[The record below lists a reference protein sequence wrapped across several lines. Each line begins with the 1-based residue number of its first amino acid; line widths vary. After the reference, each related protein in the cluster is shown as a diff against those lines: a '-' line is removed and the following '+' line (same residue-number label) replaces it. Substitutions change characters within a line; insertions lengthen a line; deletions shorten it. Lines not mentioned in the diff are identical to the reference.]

1 MSKPPPL
8 EADPGSDDDS
18 RAPPVI
24 EAATVQPVEPVG
36 QAIAVIDPVQDAR
49 ANCHDLAEDRN
60 ILDAFAGD
68 LARTGFAGEERA
80 AKLLYL
86 AVTSRILDHPVS
98 VAVKGPSSAGKSHL
112 VQQVLKFFPDS
123 AYYALTG
130 MSERAL
136 AYSQE
141 PLVHRFLV
149 IYEAAG
155 LQGEL
160 ASYLLRSLLT
170 EGRLRYVTVEG
181 TPDGPREKVIERE
194 GPTGLIT
201 TTTAIRLHQEN
212 ETRLFSV
219 PVTDTPEQ
227 TRRILLAQAED
238 QDESVDLTRWHALQ
252 VWLEGAERRVTI
264 PFGPAL
270 ADAIPPVAV
279 RLRRDFRA
287 VLNLIKA
294 HALLHQWD
302 REKDDR
308 GRVIATLQDYEA
320 VRELVADLLAEG
332 LEGAVSSTIR
342 ETVDVVKRLLDAG
355 TPDVS
360 VLAVAHA
367 LGLDKSSASRRVNQ
381 AITGGYLQNL
391 QEGHGRQSRLVL
403 GAPLPEDIEIL
414 PKAETLSGCTV
425 A

>member
-1 MSKPPPL
+1 MKQSNSSGDGSWPPS
-8 EADPGSDDDS
+8 AMGT
-18 RAPPVI
+18 
-24 EAATVQPVEPVG
+24 ATAQPVEGRALVILGTSPIG
-36 QAIAVIDPVQDAR
+36 QAV
-49 ANCHDLAEDRN
+49 ANCEDLAKSPN
-60 ILDAFAGD
+60 ILDVFAGD

-86 AVTSRILDHPVS
+86 VLTSRLLDRPVS

-112 VQQVLKFFPDS
+112 VQQVLKFFPDR

-141 PLVHRFLV
+141 PLAHRFLV
-149 IYEAAG
+149 LYEAAG

-160 ASYLLRSLLT
+160 ASYFLRSLLT

-181 TPDGPREKVIERE
+181 TPEGPREKVIERE

-201 TTTAIRLHQEN
+201 TTTAIRLHPEN
-212 ETRLFSV
+212 ETRLFSI

-238 QDESVDLTRWHALQ
+238 PDDSVDLTPLLELQ
-252 VWLEGAERRVTI
+252 TWLEVGERRVTI

-270 ADAIPPVAV
+270 ADAIPPVDV
-279 RLRRDFRA
+279 RLRRDIPA
-287 VLNLIKA
+287 VFNLIKA

-302 REKDDR
+302 RERDDS
-308 GRVIATLQDYEA
+308 GRIIATLQDYEA

-332 LEGAVSSTIR
+332 LGRAVSSTIR
-342 ETVDVVKRLLDAG
+342 ETVEAVKQLLDAG
-355 TPDVS
+355 APDVS
-360 VLAVAHA
+360 VLAVADV

-381 AITGGYLQNL
+381 AITSGYLRNL
-391 QEGHGRQSRLVL
+391 QVGRGRPCRLVL
-403 GAPLPEDIEIL
+403 GASLPEDIEIL
-414 PKAETLSGCTV
+414 PRAETLSGCTV